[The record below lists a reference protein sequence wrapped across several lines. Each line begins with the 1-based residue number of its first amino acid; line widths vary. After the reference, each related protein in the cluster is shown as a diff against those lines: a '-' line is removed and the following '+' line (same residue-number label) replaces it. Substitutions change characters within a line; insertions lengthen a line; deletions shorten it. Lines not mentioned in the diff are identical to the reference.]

1 MKKIRGK
8 IFSAFCLC
16 ALAAGCGYAGQMK
29 TPDTGGKAGA
39 GTELSFEQADA
50 YRQMALYIQEGFR
63 TYDVEGTYQ
72 AYFGK
77 IWSYN
82 NSCSCDILLE
92 GENEWWE
99 EGIYGSYD
107 AESGWYTFQA
117 DYEPILL
124 ENAGELDRLNKD
136 SDFATKMRENYVYST
151 QISKDQNIASD
162 IHYHSGNGPV
172 ERDFRKEVPATERYP
187 GTYSWPYLYSYYD
200 DRMDLYITIEYP
212 QIDLDDKTLEKQIN
226 EELRKA
232 FFYSYD
238 YDEEGS
244 LLNPREEMYG
254 EITRNYVITRQD
266 ETYFSL
272 RIYEYNDFRA
282 ANHPNEFET
291 GITINMKTGEVLG
304 LQDVIGENWTPLLLL
319 ETGAFHCL
327 LEEGEN
333 DEEAGSE
340 SLMQIMQDQWERY
353 ERYATLE
360 ELHRDMKSCFYV
372 TPDGLGL
379 ITNVIH
385 MSVPM
390 EATFEELGV
399 EGL

>member
-1 MKKIRGK
+1 MVRKRKREMEKISYGVRG
-8 IFSAFCLC
+8 ISCLVLVLC
-16 ALAAGCGYAGQMK
+16 CVLAAGCGQYEPAQ
-29 TPDTGGKAGA
+29 TP
-39 GTELSFEQADA
+39 FEPADA

-72 AYFGK
+72 AYFGE
-77 IWSYN
+77 IRSYN

-107 AESGWYTFQA
+107 AESRWYTFQA

-124 ENAGELDRLNKD
+124 ENAGEVDRLRKD

-162 IHYHSGNGPV
+162 IHYHSGNGPI
-172 ERDFRKEVPATERYP
+172 ERDFRKEVPATERYARN
-187 GTYSWPYLYSYYD
+187 YSWPYLYSYYD
-200 DRMDLYITIEYP
+200 DRMDIYITIEYP
-212 QIDLDDKTLEKQIN
+212 QIYLDDKTLEKQIN
-226 EELRKA
+226 EKLRNA

-266 ETYFSL
+266 ETYFSM
-272 RIYEYNDFRA
+272 RIFEYNDFRA

-304 LQDVIGENWTPLLLL
+304 LQDVIGENWTPVSLL
-319 ETGAFHCL
+319 ETCAFHCL
-327 LEEGEN
+327 PGDIIN
-333 DEEAGSE
+333 EEADSE
-340 SLMQIMQDQWERY
+340 TWIQNLQTTWEGY
-353 ERYATLE
+353 DRYATLAP
-360 ELHRDMKSCFYV
+360 LDSYFYV
-372 TPDGLGL
+372 TPDSLGL
-379 ITNVIH
+379 ITSLANFY
-385 MSVPM
+385 VPM
-390 EATFEELGV
+390 EAAFEDLGV

>member
-1 MKKIRGK
+1 MKKIPYSRL
-8 IFSAFCLC
+8 ISCLVLVLC
-16 ALAAGCGYAGQMK
+16 CVLAAGCGQYEPAQ
-29 TPDTGGKAGA
+29 TP
-39 GTELSFEQADA
+39 FEQADA

-82 NSCSCDILLE
+82 TSYSCDILLE

-107 AESGWYTFQA
+107 AESGWYTFQG

-124 ENAGELDRLNKD
+124 ENAGEVDRLRKD

-162 IHYHSGNGPV
+162 IHYHSGNGPI
-172 ERDFRKEVPATERYP
+172 ERDFQKEMPATERYAR
-187 GTYSWPYLYSYYD
+187 TYSYVWPYLYSYYD
-200 DRMDLYITIEYP
+200 DRMDIDITIEYP
-212 QIDLDDKTLEKQIN
+212 QIYLDDKTLEKQIN
-226 EELRKA
+226 EKLRNA

-244 LLNPREEMYG
+244 LLKPREHMYT
-254 EITRNYVITRQD
+254 EIARNYIITRQD
-266 ETYFSL
+266 ETYFSM
-272 RIYEYNDFRA
+272 RIFEYNDYRA

-304 LQDVIGENWTPLLLL
+304 LQDVIGENWTPVSLL
-319 ETGAFHCL
+319 ETGALHCL
-327 LEEGEN
+327 LGEGEN

-340 SLMQIMQDQWERY
+340 SLTQNALDQWERH

-360 ELHRDMKSCFYV
+360 ELDRDMKSCFYV

-379 ITNVIH
+379 ITNLVH

>member
-1 MKKIRGK
+1 MEKVSYGVRG
-8 IFSAFCLC
+8 ISCLVLVLC
-16 ALAAGCGYAGQMK
+16 CVLAAGCGQYEPAQ
-29 TPDTGGKAGA
+29 TP
-39 GTELSFEQADA
+39 FEPADA

-82 NSCSCDILLE
+82 TSYSCDILLE

-107 AESGWYTFQA
+107 GESGWYTFQA

-124 ENAGELDRLNKD
+124 ENAGEMDRLDKD

-151 QISKDQNIASD
+151 QISRDQNIASD

-172 ERDFRKEVPATERYP
+172 ERDFRKEMPAAEGYAR
-187 GTYSWPYLYSYYD
+187 TYSYVCPYLYSYYD
-200 DRMDLYITIEYP
+200 DRMDIDIIIEYP
-212 QIDLDDKTLEKQIN
+212 QIYLDDKTLEKQIN
-226 EELRKA
+226 EELRNA

-244 LLNPREEMYG
+244 LLNPRDEMYG

-266 ETYFSL
+266 ETYFSM
-272 RIYEYNDFRA
+272 RIFEYNDFRA
-282 ANHPNEFET
+282 SNHPNEFES
-291 GITINMKTGEVLG
+291 GITINMKTGEILG
-304 LQDVIGENWTPLLLL
+304 LQDVIGENWTPLSLL

-327 LEEGEN
+327 LGEEE
-333 DEEAGSE
+333 DE
-340 SLMQIMQDQWERY
+340 SLMQNALDQWERY

-360 ELHRDMKSCFYV
+360 ELDRDMKSCFYV

-379 ITNVIH
+379 ITNWGH
-385 MSVPM
+385 MSAPM

>member
-1 MKKIRGK
+1 MEKVSYGVRG
-8 IFSAFCLC
+8 ISCLVLVLC
-16 ALAAGCGYAGQMK
+16 CVLAAGCGQYEPAQ
-29 TPDTGGKAGA
+29 TP
-39 GTELSFEQADA
+39 FEPADA

-82 NSCSCDILLE
+82 TSYSCDILLE

-107 AESGWYTFQA
+107 GESGWYTFQA

-124 ENAGELDRLNKD
+124 ENAGEMDRLDKD

-151 QISKDQNIASD
+151 QISRDQNIASD

-172 ERDFRKEVPATERYP
+172 ERDFRKEMPAAEGYARA
-187 GTYSWPYLYSYYD
+187 YSYVCPYLYSYYD
-200 DRMDLYITIEYP
+200 DRMDIDIIIEYP
-212 QIDLDDKTLEKQIN
+212 QIYLDDKTLEKQIN
-226 EELRKA
+226 EELRNA
-232 FFYSYD
+232 FFYSYG

-244 LLNPREEMYG
+244 LLKPREHMYT
-254 EITRNYVITRQD
+254 EIARNYIITRQD
-266 ETYFSL
+266 ETYFSM
-272 RIYEYNDFRA
+272 RIFEYNDYRA

-304 LQDVIGENWTPLLLL
+304 LQDVIGENWTPVSLL
-319 ETGAFHCL
+319 ETDALHCL
-327 LEEGEN
+327 LGEGEN

-340 SLMQIMQDQWERY
+340 SLMQNVLDQWERH

-379 ITNVIH
+379 ITNLVH

-390 EATFEELGV
+390 EATFEDLGV

>member
-1 MKKIRGK
+1 MEKVSYGVRG
-8 IFSAFCLC
+8 ISCLVLVLC
-16 ALAAGCGYAGQMK
+16 CVLAAGCGQYEPAQ
-29 TPDTGGKAGA
+29 TP
-39 GTELSFEQADA
+39 FEPADA

-82 NSCSCDILLE
+82 TSYSCDILLE

-107 AESGWYTFQA
+107 GESGWYTFQA

-124 ENAGELDRLNKD
+124 ENAGEMDRLRKD

-151 QISKDQNIASD
+151 QISRDQNIASD
-162 IHYHSGNGPV
+162 IHYHSGNGPI
-172 ERDFRKEVPATERYP
+172 ERDFRKEMPATERYAR
-187 GTYSWPYLYSYYD
+187 TYSYVWPYLYSYYD
-200 DRMDLYITIEYP
+200 DRMDIDIIIEYP
-212 QIDLDDKTLEKQIN
+212 QIYLDDKTLEKQIN
-226 EELRKA
+226 EELRNA

-266 ETYFSL
+266 ETYFSM
-272 RIYEYNDFRA
+272 RIFEYNDFRA
-282 ANHPNEFET
+282 SNHPNEFES
-291 GITINMKTGEVLG
+291 GITINMKTGEILG
-304 LQDVIGENWTPLLLL
+304 LQDVIGENWTPLSLLK
-319 ETGAFHCL
+319 TGAFHCL
-327 LEEGEN
+327 LGEEE
-333 DEEAGSE
+333 DE
-340 SLMQIMQDQWERY
+340 SLMQNALDQWERY

-360 ELHRDMKSCFYV
+360 ELDRDMKSCFYV

-379 ITNVIH
+379 FTDWGH